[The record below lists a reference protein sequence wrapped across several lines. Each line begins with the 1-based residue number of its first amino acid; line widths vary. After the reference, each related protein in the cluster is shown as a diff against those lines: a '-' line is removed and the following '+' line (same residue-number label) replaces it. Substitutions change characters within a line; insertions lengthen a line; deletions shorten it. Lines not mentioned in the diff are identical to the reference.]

1 MKYHEYYTLRI
12 AQSKN
17 NVPIRLTYKQWAHV
31 VDSHDYMA
39 GNMDM
44 VMESVENPDYIVRGW
59 TDELIALKHYER
71 TSISEKYMVVVYKEG
86 KEGFII
92 TAFMT
97 SKNLS
102 LEKKALAK
110 KLIFCN

>member
-1 MKYHEYYTLRI
+1 
-12 AQSKN
+12 
-17 NVPIRLTYKQWAHV
+17 
-31 VDSHDYMA
+31 MA

-44 VMESVENPDYIVRGW
+44 ILESLENPDYIVRGW

-71 TSISEKYMVVVYKEG
+71 TSIAKKYMVVVYKEG

-97 SKNLS
+97 SKQNTILGRGI
-102 LEKKALAK
+102 LWAK
-110 KLIFCN
+110 

>member
-1 MKYHEYYTLRI
+1 MNTIRI

-97 SKNLS
+97 SKQDTILGRGI
-102 LEKKALAK
+102 LWEK
-110 KLIFCN
+110 